1 LALGGPAP
9 PHAFLKNETPMSFA
23 KEDVFGMFA
32 LTAATE
38 ITLPLDVRYA
48 YKLTHT
54 GKDAAGN
61 DDAQSALSAWL
72 STLSG
77 TITCDNSIE
86 DEKYE
91 LTDGGSETFGPG
103 IGNLYVKSTTG
114 ADGVIKLFRIGTP
127 TNSY

>member
-1 LALGGPAP
+1 MA
-9 PHAFLKNETPMSFA
+9 FA
-23 KEDVFGMFA
+23 KEDKFGMFS

-38 ITLPLDVRYA
+38 ITLPLDVRYQ
-48 YKLTHT
+48 YKITHT

-61 DDAQSALSAWL
+61 DDANSALSAWL
-72 STLSG
+72 STLSA
-77 TITCDNSIE
+77 TITCDNSVE

-91 LTDGGSETFGPG
+91 LVDGTSETFGPG
-103 IGNLYVKSTTG
+103 IGNLYVKSTAN

>member
-1 LALGGPAP
+1 MA
-9 PHAFLKNETPMSFA
+9 FA

-38 ITLPLDVRYA
+38 ITLTLDVRYA
-48 YKLTHT
+48 YKITHT
-54 GKDAAGN
+54 GDDAAGN

-77 TITCDNSIE
+77 TITCDNSVE

-91 LTDGGSETFGPG
+91 LVTDTSETFGPG
-103 IGNLYVKSTTG
+103 IGKLYVKSTVG
-114 ADGVIKLFRIGTP
+114 ADAVIKLFRIGTP
-127 TNSY
+127 TVSY